1 MVKTVTRALLFS
13 LIQLSDKIMRK
24 NLTSLFALLLCLTAC
39 AQEFTKADE
48 LRGSITP
55 ERAWWDVTYYDLKV
69 KVDPDKKYIE
79 GSNTI
84 TYKVLNNEKSMQID
98 LQTPMKIDKVVQGGK
113 KLKIKSKGAAHF
125 IKLQQKQKKGEE
137 NSVTIYFSGKP
148 KEAKNPPWDG
158 GFTWKKDSNDKH
170 FVATSN
176 QGIGASVWWP
186 NKDHP
191 YDEPDNGM
199 LMSITTPKDL
209 MNVSNGRL
217 IDEIDNGKTKTWV
230 WKVINPINN
239 YGVNINLGDYVY
251 FGEKYEGLNG
261 ELDLDYYVLRENE
274 AKAKQHFEQVPLM
287 MRAFE
292 YWFGPYPFYE
302 DSFKLVEVPYLGMEH
317 QSSVTYGNKY
327 QNGYLGRDL
336 SESGW
341 GLRFDFIIVHEA
353 GHEWFANNITYND
366 VADMWIHEGFTAYSE
381 SLYLNYHYS
390 DEAASEYVLGTRKLI
405 QNDKPIIGV
414 YNVNNEGSADMYYKG
429 ANILHTLRQLIEDD
443 KKWRDILRGLNK
455 EFYHQT
461 VSSKQVEEYI
471 SQESGIDLTEF
482 WEQYLRTTII
492 PKIEY
497 SVKANEL
504 SFRYV
509 DIIDGFDM
517 PIIAVIN
524 GKDEWIYPTSE
535 WKIKQNIGDIKSVHI
550 KPDFYVETVQ
560 LN

>member
-1 MVKTVTRALLFS
+1 
-13 LIQLSDKIMRK
+13 MRK

-137 NSVTIYFSGKP
+137 NSITIYFSGKP

-239 YGVNINLGDYVY
+239 YGVNLNLGDYVY

-517 PIIAVIN
+517 PVIAVIN
-524 GKDEWIYPTSE
+524 GNDEWIYPTSE